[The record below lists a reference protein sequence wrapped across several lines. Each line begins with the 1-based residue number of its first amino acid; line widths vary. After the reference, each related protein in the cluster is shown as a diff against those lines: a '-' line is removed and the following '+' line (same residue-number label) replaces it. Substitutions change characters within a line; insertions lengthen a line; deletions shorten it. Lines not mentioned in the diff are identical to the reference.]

1 MTPTVRRHPRTLAEA
16 WQRPPAPSGGAF
28 GVLGPYR
35 RRRGWAWRVAGW
47 VACAVLIGAW
57 AWVQRK
63 V

>member
-16 WQRPPAPSGGAF
+16 WQRPPAPSGGPF

-47 VACAVLIGAW
+47 ALGVALVGLGVW
-57 AWVQRK
+57 ARL
-63 V
+63 